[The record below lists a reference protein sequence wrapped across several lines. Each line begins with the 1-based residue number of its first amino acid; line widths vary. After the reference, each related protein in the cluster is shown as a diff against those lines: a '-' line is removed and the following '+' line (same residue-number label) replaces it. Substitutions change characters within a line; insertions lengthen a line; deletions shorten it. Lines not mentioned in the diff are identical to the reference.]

1 MLSKYHLSAGGSE
14 AGHGEGRPAVHL
26 SPGVGNLDG
35 HPVQVDLTL
44 QAAVQGPRS
53 RCDRR
58 LQDGKGHFGYKLRIR
73 SSQLS
78 VKGGRRSVCTA
89 GSEEQN
95 RGGTLELGGE
105 CYPTRRDTDFPH
117 FPMDS
122 SRSSEHHSS
131 SLESVGPG
139 RLKLVLAT
147 SRLQQGF
154 VLQASG
160 PMGIAIR
167 KQRQEPRRQKRST
180 TFHHPSGSVPH
191 CSIYLSH
198 AGHVLTLIHD
208 VRIVKH

>member
-89 GSEEQN
+89 GSEQQN
-95 RGGTLELGGE
+95 QGGTLELGGE
-105 CYPTRRDTDFPH
+105 CYPTRRGRDTDFPH

-154 VLQASG
+154 VLQASRADG
-160 PMGIAIR
+160 NCD
-167 KQRQEPRRQKRST
+167 KET
-180 TFHHPSGSVPH
+180 TLGAAAAETVNDVSSSVRIYL
-191 CSIYLSH
+191 SIYLRQDTYSH
-198 AGHVLTLIHD
+198 
-208 VRIVKH
+208 

>member
-26 SPGVGNLDG
+26 RPGVGNLDG

-95 RGGTLELGGE
+95 RGGTLELGGD
-105 CYPTRRDTDFPH
+105 C
-117 FPMDS
+117 
-122 SRSSEHHSS
+122 
-131 SLESVGPG
+131 
-139 RLKLVLAT
+139 
-147 SRLQQGF
+147 
-154 VLQASG
+154 
-160 PMGIAIR
+160 
-167 KQRQEPRRQKRST
+167 
-180 TFHHPSGSVPH
+180 
-191 CSIYLSH
+191 
-198 AGHVLTLIHD
+198 
-208 VRIVKH
+208 

>member
-26 SPGVGNLDG
+26 RPGVGNLDG

-78 VKGGRRSVCTA
+78 VKGGRFVQRR
-89 GSEEQN
+89 GSEQQN
-95 RGGTLELGGE
+95 RGGILELGGE
-105 CYPTRRDTDFPH
+105 CYPTRRGRDTD

-154 VLQASG
+154 VLQASRADG
-160 PMGIAIR
+160 NCD
-167 KQRQEPRRQKRST
+167 KET
-180 TFHHPSGSVPH
+180 TPGAAAAETVNDVSS
-191 CSIYLSH
+191 S
-198 AGHVLTLIHD
+198 
-208 VRIVKH
+208 VRICPTLLHLSISGRTRTHINP

>member
-26 SPGVGNLDG
+26 GPGVGNLDG

-154 VLQASG
+154 VLQASRADG
-160 PMGIAIR
+160 NCD
-167 KQRQEPRRQKRST
+167 KET
-180 TFHHPSGSVPH
+180 TLGAAAAETVNDVSS
-191 CSIYLSH
+191 S
-198 AGHVLTLIHD
+198 
-208 VRIVKH
+208 VRICPTLLHLSISGRTRTHIKP